1 MLASLRPKLSRLLNQ
16 PPLDRLWAGL
26 AEGSL
31 FQPQILFFHGVE
43 EKLHDERIQV
53 LQTKLEEFEPLMQHL
68 KQRFELIGLDD
79 YHERR
84 QAGDRDLHRCV
95 LLTFDDGY
103 RSNHRLVAP
112 LLRSLGIPWTVYLTT
127 SSIDTGARLPTFV
140 ARAALFL
147 TERRSVSLPGDAG
160 SHSLENEMQR
170 KQAAA
175 AIVHRLKTRPLDEI
189 LETIEALRGLL
200 AESRWREIEAAFESD
215 AFMNWDEVAELHR
228 AGVSIGAHG
237 HHHVPLHRNLGTDEV
252 ARQVH
257 LSRDAIRRRLGRC
270 DHYAFPNGNV
280 EDIGADALAELD
292 RAGFHTAVSTFSAP
306 LNASVHPL
314 LLPRI
319 CVYQTG
325 EFQRTILKNRGN
337 GSARRLRAWQQA
349 LAASASCQTE
359 ASRPV

>member
-1 MLASLRPKLSRLLNQ
+1 MLASLRPKLSRLLTQ
-16 PPLDRLWAGL
+16 PPLDRLWACL
-26 AEGSL
+26 AEGRL

-43 EKLHDERIQV
+43 ERLHDERIQV
-53 LQTKLEEFEPLMQHL
+53 LQTRLEEFEPLVRHL
-68 KQRFELIGLDD
+68 KRRFELIGLDD

-103 RSNHRLVAP
+103 RSNHRIVAP
-112 LLRSLGIPWTVYLTT
+112 LLSSLEIPWTVYLTT

-147 TERRSVSLPGDAG
+147 TESRSASLPGDAG
-160 SHSLENEMQR
+160 RHLLENETQR
-170 KQAAA
+170 QQAAA
-175 AIVHRLKTRPLDEI
+175 TIVHRLKTRPSDEI
-189 LETIEALRGLL
+189 LETVEALRELL
-200 AESRWREIEAAFESD
+200 PESRWREVEAAFESD

-228 AGVSIGAHG
+228 TGVTIGAHG
-237 HHHVPLHRNLGTDEV
+237 YHHIPLHSNLGADEV
-252 ARQVH
+252 ARQVR
-257 LSRDAIRRRLGRC
+257 LSREAICRRLGRC

-280 EDIGADALAELD
+280 ADIGADALTELN

-319 CVYQTG
+319 CVYQIG

-337 GSARRLRAWQQA
+337 GSAGRLRAWQQA
-349 LAASASCQTE
+349 LAASASCQTG
-359 ASRPV
+359 AFPPV

>member
-26 AEGSL
+26 AEGRL

-43 EKLHDERIQV
+43 EQLHDERIQV
-53 LQTKLEEFEPLMQHL
+53 LQTKLEEFEPLVRHL
-68 KQRFELIGLDD
+68 KRRFEPISLDD

-112 LLRSLGIPWTVYLTT
+112 LLHSLGIPWTVYLTT

-140 ARAALFL
+140 ARASVFL
-147 TERRSVSLPGDAG
+147 TERRSVSLPGEAG
-160 SHSLENEMQR
+160 SHPLETEKQR
-170 KQAAA
+170 QQAAA
-175 AIVHRLKTRPLDEI
+175 AIVHRFKTRPLGDI
-189 LETIEALRGLL
+189 LEAVEALRELL
-200 AESRWREIEAAFESD
+200 PESRWREVEAAFESD
-215 AFMNWDEVAELHR
+215 AFMSWDEVAELHK
-228 AGVSIGAHG
+228 AGVTVGAHG
-237 HHHVPLHRNLGTDEV
+237 HHHVPLHRGLGADEV
-252 ARQVH
+252 TRQVRV
-257 LSRDAIRRRLGRC
+257 SRTAIVQRLGRC
-270 DHYAFPNGNV
+270 DHYAFPNGTV
-280 EDIGADALAELD
+280 EDIGSDAVAELT
-292 RAGFHTAVSTFSAP
+292 REGFRTAVSTFSAP

-319 CVYQTG
+319 CVYQIG

-337 GSARRLRAWQQA
+337 GSAGRLRAWQQA